1 MTTLTQVTSAVETE
15 IPVIKKEVVK
25 DANLLVLWI
34 KTNPFKAV
42 FLLGFIVG
50 FILGTLI

>member
-1 MTTLTQVTSAVETE
+1 MTTLTQITSAVETD
-15 IPVIKKEVVK
+15 IPIVKKEVVK
-25 DANLLVLWI
+25 DANILVLWI
-34 KTNPFKAV
+34 KTNPYKAV